1 MRALLISLMLVVS
14 VFAVQML
21 DPLVQDVRDG
31 DTVYIGVMGP
41 GQTLPVTFHN
51 QVYSGGVHGIGG
63 NYDIV
68 TVDSVPSGWT
78 FSNSQLYGNP
88 LQITVTSSPSARQGK
103 YEIPMTIRDEG
114 DGERLGNVSIIA
126 QIEISNDV
134 MDMRVEPQ
142 ERRVGLGQPAVFDV
156 TIDNKG
162 VAGDLFVVSAVGVPK
177 WSFEKTVYVSGGGSK
192 RILYE
197 VAGFEEE
204 EYSATILVQSANA
217 PTVREE
223 SYIHVSTVP
232 DVLSDYKAA
241 MNGALL
247 FPIFELPLY
256 SIAGL
261 LSNLW

>member
-1 MRALLISLMLVVS
+1 MRALLVSLMLVAS

-21 DPLVQDVRDG
+21 DPLVQEVRNG

-41 GQTLPVTFHN
+41 GQTLPVVFHN

-63 NYDIV
+63 NYDLATI
-68 TVDSVPSGWT
+68 DSIPSGWAYG
-78 FSNSQLYGNP
+78 NSQLYGNP
-88 LQITVTSSPSARQGK
+88 LQITVTSNPSAREGM
-103 YEIPMTIRDEG
+103 YEIPITIRDEG

-126 QIEISNDV
+126 RIEISNDV
-134 MDMRVEPQ
+134 VDMRVEPQ
-142 ERRVGLGQPAVFDV
+142 SRRVGLGQPAVFDV

-162 VAGDLFVVSAVGVPK
+162 VAGDLFVISAVGVPK
-177 WSFEKTVYVSGGGSK
+177 WSFEKTVYVPGGGSK

-204 EYSATILVQSANA
+204 EYEATIQVQSANA

-223 SYIHVSTVP
+223 AYIHVDTVP
-232 DVLSDYKAA
+232 DVLSDYRATQ
-241 MNGALL
+241 NGALL

-261 LSNLW
+261 LSNLG